1 MSPTSTAIIAFIKA
15 LSLTLLSHTSSTN
28 SPSQTSSHR
37 ATSCKPLS
45 SYLYTQY
52 SKANTQSLRTLFI
65 VSVLGAIWAIVTL
78 FRRKSTRDSAI
89 FVSFIDLCF
98 VGAFIAGVY
107 ELRSISKASCTNFS
121 GDGVFSVSLGP
132 NGVSGTSG
140 LHLHTNKTCAML
152 KASFAFGIMNCIFF
166 FVSSLILLTMHR
178 SRDRDVVVTKETY
191 SRRRSHGSR

>member
-1 MSPTSTAIIAFIKA
+1 MSLTPTAIIAFTKA
-15 LSLTLLSHTSSTN
+15 LSLTLLSHTSSTS

-37 ATSCKPLS
+37 ATSCKPLPG
-45 SYLYTQY
+45 YLYTQY
-52 SKANTQSLRTLFI
+52 SKANAHPLRTLFI
-65 VSVLGAIWAIVTL
+65 VSVLGAVWAIVTL

-132 NGVSGTSG
+132 DGVSGTSG

-178 SRDRDVVVTKETY
+178 SRDRDVVVTKETV